1 MKDKLIPLKI
11 AGVGYSL
18 PETVI
23 TNDDL
28 TKLYETSDEWIY
40 TRTGIKERRVVS
52 GNESAIDLGERAA
65 KNAIEKSGLK
75 ADDID
80 MVILPGGMPGTLNLE
95 ANKCVQNTIDYC
107 TERDIP
113 IAAICAAPSILGHKG
128 LLDGK
133 NAVCYPGFES
143 ELKGAN
149 ILNTTCV
156 VDGNII
162 TAAGMGAAL
171 EFSYAIIEKLIS
183 KERAELLKA
192 AIIDR

>member
-1 MKDKLIPLKI
+1 MIVVFLANGFEEIEALTPVDCLRRCELDVLTV
-11 AGVGYSL
+11 GVGSCIIKGSHGISVMCD
-18 PETVI
+18 T
-23 TNDDL
+23 DD
-28 TKLYETSDEWIY
+28 
-40 TRTGIKERRVVS
+40 
-52 GNESAIDLGERAA
+52 
-65 KNAIEKSGLK
+65 GLFTPSE
-75 ADDID
+75 DID

-107 TERDIP
+107 VEHNIP

-128 LLDGK
+128 LLEGK

-143 ELKGAN
+143 ELKGTVLSDAS
-149 ILNTTCV
+149 CV

-162 TAAGMGAAL
+162 TAVGMGAAL
-171 EFSYAIIEKLIS
+171 EFSYTIIEKLIS